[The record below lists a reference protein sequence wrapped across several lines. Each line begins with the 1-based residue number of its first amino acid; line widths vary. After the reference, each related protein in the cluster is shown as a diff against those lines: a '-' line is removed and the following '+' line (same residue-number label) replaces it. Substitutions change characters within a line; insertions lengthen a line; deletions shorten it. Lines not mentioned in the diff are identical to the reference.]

1 MRRLE
6 RELLDR
12 LKDALR
18 GRPEEPVRVT
28 GRDSRWKR
36 PLDAAEPDEGGAPER
51 RDERPDDAR
60 SRRRPRFGRS
70 GPAGG
75 YER

>member
-18 GRPEEPVRVT
+18 RRPEEPVTLT

-36 PLDAAEPDEGGAPER
+36 PLAGAEPDDVGALER
-51 RDERPDDAR
+51 RDEPPASARRQRPEPHPSATSDT
-60 SRRRPRFGRS
+60 
-70 GPAGG
+70 
-75 YER
+75 

>member
-18 GRPEEPVRVT
+18 RRPEEPVTLT

-36 PLDAAEPDEGGAPER
+36 PLAGPEPDDVGALER
-51 RDERPDDAR
+51 RDEPAASARRQRQEPHPSTTSDA
-60 SRRRPRFGRS
+60 
-70 GPAGG
+70 
-75 YER
+75 